1 MPGGAQEGPG
11 MSQGSAGEPFRVEV
25 TTLAL
30 GQAVV
35 TVRGELDLFTAPR
48 LQEALEAA
56 LKLGGRR
63 LVVDLAKVSFI
74 DSSAL
79 GVLITVGRK
88 LRAAEGSLDLVCQD
102 DHVRRVLELT
112 GLDCVFGI
120 HAQLQEALSA
130 ARSG

>member
-1 MPGGAQEGPG
+1 MA
-11 MSQGSAGEPFRVEV
+11 QGSTGEPFRVAV

-48 LQEALEAA
+48 LQVALEGACD
-56 LKLGGRR
+56 LGARR

-79 GVLITVGRK
+79 GVLIAVGRK
-88 LRAAEGSLDLVCQD
+88 LRAAEGSLDLVCED

-112 GLDCVFGI
+112 GLACVFGI
-120 HAQLQEALSA
+120 HARLQEELSA
-130 ARSG
+130 GQSG

>member
-1 MPGGAQEGPG
+1 

-48 LQEALEAA
+48 LHEALEEAGE
-56 LKLGGRR
+56 LGARR
-63 LVVDLAKVSFI
+63 LVVDLARVSFI

-79 GVLITVGRK
+79 GVLIAVGRK

-130 ARSG
+130 ARSGG